1 MTFLA
6 AALSTDRAT
15 RRPLPLVPAQRGML
29 QGHLTDPA
37 SPAWGVALL
46 TELGGQVDDAVL
58 AECLRR
64 VSLEMPSLRLRFDV
78 STEPATQH
86 VADLTDDVVVTTPLG
101 AADDEAAAARH
112 LAARLAAEPWDVPG
126 GGPLARHTL
135 LVGRTGVW
143 WVQRALHAVV
153 DGYGAWLVRNRVVEH
168 YNHLVSGTELP
179 DRAYPSVE
187 ELVAQPRRSEDDQRD
202 FWREYL
208 QGAPERVSPADRAH
222 HVVARPHRHDVVLPS
237 SVRVGLG
244 ATLGNRVWTYPLIAA
259 GAAYVARVSEEDSAV
274 IGVPVLGRDTAIDRA
289 TTVNM
294 MHVLPLRVPVEP
306 DDDLASLTRRVID
319 SARSTRPHQQTPT
332 ETIFEAVPSAWRA
345 GRLHGPTINV
355 MPYDDDPVVPGVT
368 VTTQALQRGPVY
380 DLLLTIHPLADGSL
394 AIECEAHPE
403 IYTAEQT
410 RWHAERFATFVARL
424 ASHATLPTP
433 LTEVD
438 HLLPEEA
445 EAAALLARPRTS
457 SAPDAPA
464 PRWGDVLSPDQL
476 TVPGLD
482 ASEPRGYAIRDALG
496 RTTGFTQV
504 GELVAHT
511 ASGTVATGQLAALLP
526 DGRVV
531 AHGPVEG
538 RRQVY
543 GRHVEADGVAH
554 DVALLDGVES
564 CTATWEGRRL
574 ALTVTLTPGASEA
587 DVARAAKQTAPSGT
601 RPVVHLS
608 ALV

>member
-1 MTFLA
+1 
-6 AALSTDRAT
+6 
-15 RRPLPLVPAQRGML
+15 ML
-29 QGHLTDPA
+29 QGHLADPG
-37 SPAWGVALL
+37 SPAWSVALL
-46 TELGGQVDDAVL
+46 TELAGPVDADALADAV
-58 AECLRR
+58 RR
-64 VSLEMPSLRLRFDV
+64 VSVEMPTLRLRVDV
-78 STEPATQH
+78 STEPARQY
-86 VADLTDDVVVTTPLG
+86 VADLTDDVVTVSRLDVVSRLDAPDATAVPDAPD
-101 AADDEAAAARH
+101 AADVHDLDDERTAARE
-112 LAARLAAEPWDVPG
+112 LAERLCAEPWDVHT
-126 GGPLARHTL
+126 GGPLVRHVL
-135 LVGRTGVW
+135 LAGRTGVW
-143 WVQRALHAVV
+143 WLQRALHAMV

-168 YNHLVSGTELP
+168 YNHLVSGAELP
-179 DRAYPSVE
+179 ERTFPSLEQLVQQERPDR
-187 ELVAQPRRSEDDQRD
+187 DQQA
-202 FWREYL
+202 FWRDYL
-208 QGAPERVSPADRAH
+208 EGTPDRVSPADRAH
-222 HVVARPHRHDVVLPS
+222 HVVAAPHRHDVVLPS
-237 SVRVGLG
+237 AAREELG

-259 GAAYVARVSEEDSAV
+259 GAAYSARVSEERSAV
-274 IGVPVLGRDTAIDRA
+274 IGLPVVARDTVVDRA
-289 TTVNM
+289 VTVNM
-294 MHVLPLRVPVEP
+294 MNVVPLRVGLED
-306 DDDLASLTRRVID
+306 DDDLAALTRRVVE
-319 SARSTRPHQQTPT
+319 SARATRPYHQTPT

-496 RTTGFTQV
+496 RATGFTQV
-504 GELVAHT
+504 GELVART